1 MVLCSLYRVIME
13 KEKDIRIKKWERMSQ
28 PPSSLQ
34 SKLKEK
40 TKIHM
45 SIVSYCQA
53 LAIHLYKD

>member
-1 MVLCSLYRVIME
+1 MG
-13 KEKDIRIKKWERMSQ
+13 KEKNMRIKKWERMSQ